1 MITINNVEFKLE
13 DLKWWVEGLSDK
25 DVKLLVSKCDIDEL
39 WAIANQELMIRSYV
53 FDDTPIELN

>member
-25 DVKLLVSKCDIDEL
+25 DVKLLVNECDIDEL
-39 WAIANQELMIRSYV
+39 WAIANEELMIRSYL
-53 FDDTPIELN
+53 FDDTSIVLN